1 MPARSRIAA
10 DPPVPSDH
18 RYSSALAAMAA
29 GQGRG
34 ARTRAAIL
42 AAACV
47 LLETRPPAEL
57 TIAAICAGAG
67 IAHGTFYLHFADRR
81 ALTDTLLEGFVVFL
95 QKRMH
100 SATRMAADAEAARA
114 ATSAYVALFEANAG
128 LMRCLVHHLD
138 AFPGAQAAFQRLNA
152 DWIATV
158 VRAAECRARR
168 EGRAAPA
175 RDELTRRAYAL
186 GGMVDQYLA
195 GLILS
200 RDPGIADVST
210 DRDAVIGTLCLI
222 WERGMAP

>member
-1 MPARSRIAA
+1 MPAPPPLSADPSKPPDLCYGHALSIAA
-10 DPPVPSDH
+10 S
-18 RYSSALAAMAA
+18 

-42 AAACV
+42 AAAGA

-57 TIAAICAGAG
+57 TIAAICEGAG
-67 IAHGTFYLHFADRR
+67 VAHGTFYIHFADRR

-95 QKRMH
+95 QQGMRA
-100 SATRMAADAEAARA
+100 ATREAGAAEATRA
-114 ATSAYVALFEANAG
+114 ATSAYVALFAANAG

-152 DWIATV
+152 DWVAAV
-158 VRAAECRARR
+158 VRATERRAMRA
-168 EGRAAPA
+168 GRAAPA

-200 RDPGIADVST
+200 RDPGIAAVSM
-210 DRDAVIGTLCLI
+210 DRDAVIATLCLI
-222 WERGMAP
+222 WQRGMDP